1 MANPPGGVQVNIL
14 IILKQEPD
22 RTIQDMI
29 EAISRDSAVTTIE
42 LPQWQDYDSLVDLL
56 AGCDR
61 VITW

>member
-1 MANPPGGVQVNIL
+1 MNIL

>member
-1 MANPPGGVQVNIL
+1 MNIL

-22 RTIQDMI
+22 RTIQAII
-29 EAISRDSAVTTIE
+29 EAISRKSEVTTIE
-42 LPQWQDYDSLVDLL
+42 LPQWRDYDSLVDLL

>member
-1 MANPPGGVQVNIL
+1 MQVNIL

-22 RTIQDMI
+22 RTIQAII
-29 EAISRDSAVTTIE
+29 EAISRKSEVTTIE
-42 LPQWQDYDSLVDLL
+42 LPQWRDYDSLVDLL